1 MILNDLC
8 YKKQNTLNTSKILA
22 LFWYMRYNLQVNTLN
37 TSNLKIV
44 GKLCIFMRLIGR
56 IILKQIDEYQEVED
70 LERDIEIVEE
80 FVDISDSLIELEQ
93 NRDLIRLEMNIVE
106 YPIFSKNKNIKQNQV
121 RKYYFNSEKT
131 SFLEVRPAFN
141 SSIPGDFEERIF
153 ISLTKIMRDRG
164 YSQTFYTN
172 ISEILDNLN
181 VPRTTKNGLY
191 KKTKESIDKMA
202 NSTYRFKNLFY
213 SNEISKIVDDLI
225 NTNMFTYRV
234 ITFKEA
240 NNNES
245 EFFMD
250 KRVREV
256 YKITFTDEFYKN
268 IIAKGYLAFDAEE
281 LLNIKDSIT
290 RSIFTMITKWRKN
303 ELELRK
309 PAYFIARRIPL
320 AWKNVSRA
328 IKTIENSC
336 IYLKNNNFI
345 LDYKIEKSGKID
357 TTEFVFYFDEMHN
370 KIKQKNF
377 YDEKSS
383 FDRYITHEEHD
394 EITQSG
400 DLLTVLNSEKYE
412 KIMDIVPEKLKKLTT
427 FSKEVKKALAQYEY
441 TYVKYTLEYTL
452 QYSKTSSL
460 KYFKDALKNNWADEY
475 IAKKQSKIQKNL
487 KKEETIEEAVVIEKP
502 NYGNWDEIEKL
513 ESKVQKELEEKAYK
527 NFLEEANSSDSRIMR
542 SIFEKSKKS
551 LILKEYAKNDFV
563 KTVETSKVY
572 PSLSA
577 FILECLNY
585 FKINNFPMDSENFM
599 KMFSFMR
606 VYEDDIVL
614 MKYNEET
621 KLGEIIK
628 KI

>member
-1 MILNDLC
+1 M
-8 YKKQNTLNTSKILA
+8 KK
-22 LFWYMRYNLQVNTLN
+22 
-37 TSNLKIV
+37 
-44 GKLCIFMRLIGR
+44 
-56 IILKQIDEYQEVED
+56 IDDYQEVEE
-70 LERDIEIVEE
+70 LENDIEIVEE
-80 FVDISDSLIELEQ
+80 FVDISDSLIELEK

-121 RKYYFNSEKT
+121 RKYYFNSEKS

-164 YSQTFYTN
+164 YNQTFYTN

-181 VPRTTKNGLY
+181 VPRGTKNGLY
-191 KKTKESIDKMA
+191 KKAKESIDKMA

-213 SNEISKIVDDLI
+213 SNEANQVIDDLI

-234 ITFKEA
+234 ITIRDADNKE
-240 NNNES
+240 NDYFS
-245 EFFMD
+245 D

-256 YKITFTDEFYKN
+256 YKITFSEEFFKN

-320 AWKNVSRA
+320 AWTNVSRA
-328 IKTIENSC
+328 VKIIENAC
-336 IYLKNNNFI
+336 IYLKENNFI
-345 LDYKIEKSGKID
+345 LDYQLEKTGKID
-357 TTEFVFYFDEMHN
+357 TTEFIFYFDESHN

-400 DLLTVLNSEKYE
+400 DLLTVLNDERYE
-412 KIMDIVPEKLKKLTT
+412 KIMEIVPEKLKKLNT
-427 FSKEVKKALAQYEY
+427 FSKELKKYLKEYEY
-441 TYVKYTLEYTL
+441 NYVRYTLEYTL
-452 QYSKTSSL
+452 QHSKTSSL
-460 KYFKDALKNNWADEY
+460 KYFKDALKNNWAEEY
-475 IAKKQSKIQKNL
+475 IIKKQAKV
-487 KKEETIEEAVVIEKP
+487 KKIEK
-502 NYGNWDEIEKL
+502 EFEKN
-513 ESKVQKELEEKAYK
+513 LEEKEVIEYKEWEEIKKLDRELLDDLEVKAYE
-527 NFLEEANSSDSRIMR
+527 NFLKEANSIDNKIMR
-542 SIFEKSKKS
+542 GIFEKSKKA
-551 LILKEYAKNDFV
+551 LISKEYIKTLKESD
-563 KTVETSKVY
+563 ESSKKY
-572 PSLSA
+572 QSLSA

-599 KMFSFMR
+599 KMFSFMKI
-606 VYEDDIVL
+606 YEDDIVL

>member
-1 MILNDLC
+1 M
-8 YKKQNTLNTSKILA
+8 KK
-22 LFWYMRYNLQVNTLN
+22 
-37 TSNLKIV
+37 
-44 GKLCIFMRLIGR
+44 
-56 IILKQIDEYQEVED
+56 IDDYQEVEE
-70 LERDIEIVEE
+70 LENDIEIVEE
-80 FVDISDSLIELEQ
+80 FVDISDSLIELEK

-121 RKYYFNSEKT
+121 RKYYFNSEKS

-164 YSQTFYTN
+164 YNQTFYTN

-181 VPRTTKNGLY
+181 VPRGTKNGLY
-191 KKTKESIDKMA
+191 KKAKESIDKMA

-213 SNEISKIVDDLI
+213 SNEANQVIDDLI

-234 ITFKEA
+234 ITIRDADNKE
-240 NNNES
+240 NDYFS
-245 EFFMD
+245 D

-256 YKITFTDEFYKN
+256 YKITFSEEFFKN

-320 AWKNVSRA
+320 AWTNVSRA
-328 IKTIENSC
+328 VKIIENAC
-336 IYLKNNNFI
+336 IYLKENNFI
-345 LDYKIEKSGKID
+345 LDYQLEKTGKID
-357 TTEFVFYFDEMHN
+357 TTEFIFYFDESHN

-400 DLLTVLNSEKYE
+400 DLLTTLNSEKYQ
-412 KIMDIVPEKLKKLTT
+412 KIMEIVPEKLRKLTT
-427 FSKEVKKALAQYEY
+427 FSKEIKKALAQYEY
-441 TYVKYTLEYTL
+441 SYVRYTLEYTL

-460 KYFKDALKNNWADEY
+460 KYFKDALKNNWAEEY
-475 IAKKQSKIQKNL
+475 IAKRQRKSVEKDKRTEENKQ
-487 KKEETIEEAVVIEKP
+487 IEEAVLVENPVYRSWTEIESLD
-502 NYGNWDEIEKL
+502 DEI
-513 ESKVQKELEEKAYK
+513 QKELEEKAYA
-527 NFLEEANSSDSRIMR
+527 NFLKEANSVDSKIMR
-542 SIFEKSKKS
+542 GIFEKSKKS
-551 LILKEYAKNDFV
+551 LILKEYSSSFEKNI
-563 KTVETSKVY
+563 ETAKVY
-572 PSLSA
+572 PSLSV
-577 FILECLNY
+577 FMLECLNY
-585 FKINNFPMDSENFM
+585 FKVNKFSMDSENFM
-599 KMFSFMR
+599 KMFSFMKI
-606 VYEDDIVL
+606 YEDDIIL
-614 MKYNEET
+614 MRYSEET
-621 KLGEIIK
+621 KVGEIIK

>member
-1 MILNDLC
+1 M
-8 YKKQNTLNTSKILA
+8 KK
-22 LFWYMRYNLQVNTLN
+22 
-37 TSNLKIV
+37 
-44 GKLCIFMRLIGR
+44 
-56 IILKQIDEYQEVED
+56 IDDYQEVEE
-70 LERDIEIVEE
+70 LENDIEIVEE
-80 FVDISDSLIELEQ
+80 FVDISDSLIELEK

-121 RKYYFNSEKT
+121 RKYYFNSEKS

-164 YSQTFYTN
+164 YNQTFYTN

-181 VPRTTKNGLY
+181 VPRGTKNGLY
-191 KKTKESIDKMA
+191 KKAKESIDKMA

-213 SNEISKIVDDLI
+213 SNEANQVIDDLI

-234 ITFKEA
+234 ITIRDADNKE
-240 NNNES
+240 NDYFS
-245 EFFMD
+245 D
-250 KRVREV
+250 KRVKEV
-256 YKITFTDEFYKN
+256 YKITFSEEFFKN

-320 AWKNVSRA
+320 AWTNVSRA
-328 IKTIENSC
+328 VKIIENAC
-336 IYLKNNNFI
+336 IYLKENNFI
-345 LDYKIEKSGKID
+345 LDYQLEKTGKID
-357 TTEFVFYFDEMHN
+357 TTEFIFYFDESHN

-400 DLLTVLNSEKYE
+400 DLLTVLNDERYE
-412 KIMDIVPEKLKKLTT
+412 KIMEIVPEKLKKLNT
-427 FSKEVKKALAQYEY
+427 FSKELKKYLKEYEY
-441 TYVKYTLEYTL
+441 NYVRYTLEYTL
-452 QYSKTSSL
+452 QHSKTSSL
-460 KYFKDALKNNWADEY
+460 KYFKDALKNNWAEEY
-475 IAKKQSKIQKNL
+475 IIKKQAKV
-487 KKEETIEEAVVIEKP
+487 KKIEK
-502 NYGNWDEIEKL
+502 EFEKN
-513 ESKVQKELEEKAYK
+513 LEEKEVIEYKEWEEIKKLDRELLDDLEVKAYE
-527 NFLEEANSSDSRIMR
+527 NFLKEANSIDNKIMR
-542 SIFEKSKKS
+542 GIFEKSKKA
-551 LILKEYAKNDFV
+551 LISKEYIKTLKESD
-563 KTVETSKVY
+563 ESSKKY
-572 PSLSA
+572 QSLSA

-599 KMFSFMR
+599 KMFSFMK

>member
-1 MILNDLC
+1 M
-8 YKKQNTLNTSKILA
+8 
-22 LFWYMRYNLQVNTLN
+22 
-37 TSNLKIV
+37 
-44 GKLCIFMRLIGR
+44 CISMRLIGR
-56 IILKQIDEYQEVED
+56 IILKQIDEYQEIEE

-164 YSQTFYTN
+164 YNQTFYTN
-172 ISEILDNLN
+172 VSEILDNLN
-181 VPRTTKNGLY
+181 VPRSTKNGLY

-213 SNEISKIVDDLI
+213 SNEISRVVDDLI

-234 ITFKEA
+234 ITIKEA
-240 NNNES
+240 SNNES
-245 EFFMD
+245 DFFMD
-250 KRVREV
+250 KRVKEI

-336 IYLKNNNFI
+336 IYLKKNNFI
-345 LDYKIEKSGKID
+345 LDYKIEKNGKID
-357 TTEFVFYFDEMHN
+357 TTEFVFYFDESHN

-377 YDEKSS
+377 YDEKST
-383 FDRYITHEEHD
+383 FERYITHEEHD

-400 DLLTVLNSEKYE
+400 DLLTVLNFEKYE
-412 KIMDIVPEKLKKLTT
+412 KIMEIVPDRFKKLTT
-427 FSKEVKKALAQYEY
+427 FSKEVKKALTQYDYSYVRY
-441 TYVKYTLEYTL
+441 TMEYTL
-452 QYSKTSSL
+452 QYSKTSSM
-460 KYFKDALKNNWADEY
+460 KYFKDALKNNWAEEY
-475 IAKKQSKIQKNL
+475 IAKKQNRLVKSKE
-487 KKEETIEEAVVIEKP
+487 KEDKIEEAVIIEEPLYKK
-502 NYGNWDEIEKL
+502 WEEIENL
-513 ESKVQKELEEKAYK
+513 NIDIQKELEVRAYE
-527 NFLEEANSSDSRIMR
+527 NFLKEANSIDNKIMR
-542 SIFEKSKKS
+542 NIFEKSKKS
-551 LILKEYAKNDFV
+551 LILKEYENS
-563 KTVETSKVY
+563 SKESNSKKY
-572 PSLSA
+572 QSLSA

-599 KMFSFMR
+599 KMFSFMKI
-606 VYEDDIVL
+606 YEDDIVL
-614 MKYNEET
+614 MKYNEES

>member
-1 MILNDLC
+1 M
-8 YKKQNTLNTSKILA
+8 KK
-22 LFWYMRYNLQVNTLN
+22 
-37 TSNLKIV
+37 
-44 GKLCIFMRLIGR
+44 
-56 IILKQIDEYQEVED
+56 IDDYQEVEE
-70 LERDIEIVEE
+70 LENDIEIVEE
-80 FVDISDSLIELEQ
+80 FVDISDSLIELEK

-121 RKYYFNSEKT
+121 RKYYFNSEKS

-164 YSQTFYTN
+164 YNQTFYTN

-181 VPRTTKNGLY
+181 VPRGTKNGLY
-191 KKTKESIDKMA
+191 KKAKESIDKMA

-213 SNEISKIVDDLI
+213 SNEANQVIDDLI

-234 ITFKEA
+234 ITIRDADNKE
-240 NNNES
+240 NEYFS
-245 EFFMD
+245 D

-256 YKITFTDEFYKN
+256 YKITFSEEFFKN

-320 AWKNVSRA
+320 AWTNVSRA
-328 IKTIENSC
+328 VKIIENAC
-336 IYLKNNNFI
+336 IYLKENKFI
-345 LDYKIEKSGKID
+345 LDYKLEKTGKID
-357 TTEFVFYFDEMHN
+357 TTEFIFYFDESHN

-400 DLLTVLNSEKYE
+400 DLLTVLNDERYE
-412 KIMDIVPEKLKKLTT
+412 KIMEIVPEKLKKLNT
-427 FSKEVKKALAQYEY
+427 FSKELKKYLKEYEY
-441 TYVKYTLEYTL
+441 NYVRYTLEYTL
-452 QYSKTSSL
+452 QHSKTSSL
-460 KYFKDALKNNWADEY
+460 KYFKDALKNNWAEEY
-475 IAKKQSKIQKNL
+475 INKKQAKV
-487 KKEETIEEAVVIEKP
+487 KKIEKEFE
-502 NYGNWDEIEKL
+502 NN
-513 ESKVQKELEEKAYK
+513 LEEKEVIEYKEWEEIKKLDKELLDDLEVKAYE
-527 NFLEEANSSDSRIMR
+527 NFLKEANSIDNKIMR
-542 SIFEKSKKS
+542 GIFEKSKKA
-551 LILKEYAKNDFV
+551 LISKEYIKTLKESD
-563 KTVETSKVY
+563 ESSKKY
-572 PSLSA
+572 QSLSA

-599 KMFSFMR
+599 KMFSFMK

-614 MKYNEET
+614 MKYNEES

>member
-1 MILNDLC
+1 M
-8 YKKQNTLNTSKILA
+8 KK
-22 LFWYMRYNLQVNTLN
+22 
-37 TSNLKIV
+37 
-44 GKLCIFMRLIGR
+44 
-56 IILKQIDEYQEVED
+56 IDDYQEVEE
-70 LERDIEIVEE
+70 LENDIEIVEE
-80 FVDISDSLIELEQ
+80 FVDISDSLIELEK

-121 RKYYFNSEKT
+121 RKYYFNSEKS

-164 YSQTFYTN
+164 YNQTFYTN

-181 VPRTTKNGLY
+181 VPRGTKNGLY
-191 KKTKESIDKMA
+191 KKAKESIDKMA

-213 SNEISKIVDDLI
+213 SNEANQVIDDLI

-234 ITFKEA
+234 ITIRDADNKE
-240 NNNES
+240 NDYFS
-245 EFFMD
+245 D

-256 YKITFTDEFYKN
+256 YKITFSEEFFKN

-303 ELELRK
+303 ELELKK

-320 AWKNVSRA
+320 AWTNVSRA
-328 IKTIENSC
+328 VKIIENAC
-336 IYLKNNNFI
+336 IYLKENNFI
-345 LDYKIEKSGKID
+345 LDYQLEKTGKID
-357 TTEFVFYFDEMHN
+357 TTEFIFYFDESHN

-400 DLLTVLNSEKYE
+400 DLLTVLNDERYE
-412 KIMDIVPEKLKKLTT
+412 KIMEIVPEKLKKLNT
-427 FSKEVKKALAQYEY
+427 FSKELKKYLKEYEY
-441 TYVKYTLEYTL
+441 NYVRYTLEYTL
-452 QYSKTSSL
+452 QHSKTSSL
-460 KYFKDALKNNWADEY
+460 KYFKDALKNNWAEEY
-475 IAKKQSKIQKNL
+475 IIKKQAKV
-487 KKEETIEEAVVIEKP
+487 KKIEK
-502 NYGNWDEIEKL
+502 EFEKN
-513 ESKVQKELEEKAYK
+513 LEEKEVIEYKEWEEIKKLDRELLDDLEVKAYE
-527 NFLEEANSSDSRIMR
+527 NFLKEANSIDNKIMR
-542 SIFEKSKKS
+542 GIFEKSKKA
-551 LILKEYAKNDFV
+551 LISKEYIKTLKESD
-563 KTVETSKVY
+563 ESSKKY
-572 PSLSA
+572 QSLSA

-599 KMFSFMR
+599 KMFSFMK

>member
-1 MILNDLC
+1 M
-8 YKKQNTLNTSKILA
+8 KK
-22 LFWYMRYNLQVNTLN
+22 
-37 TSNLKIV
+37 
-44 GKLCIFMRLIGR
+44 
-56 IILKQIDEYQEVED
+56 IDDYQEVED
-70 LERDIEIVEE
+70 LERDIEVIEE
-80 FVDISDSLIELEQ
+80 FVDISDSLIELEK

-181 VPRTTKNGLY
+181 VPRSTKNGLY

-213 SNEISKIVDDLI
+213 SNEVSQVVDDLI

-234 ITFKEA
+234 VTIKEA
-240 NNNES
+240 NSNES
-245 EFFMD
+245 EFFID
-250 KRVREV
+250 KRVREI

-290 RSIFTMITKWRKN
+290 RSIFTMITKWRRDS
-303 ELELRK
+303 LELKK
-309 PAYFIARRIPL
+309 PAYFIARRIPI

-336 IYLKNNNFI
+336 IYLKNNDFI
-345 LDYKIEKSGKID
+345 LDYKIERTGKVD
-357 TTEFVFYFDEMHN
+357 TTEFVFYFDEHHN

-400 DLLTVLNSEKYE
+400 DLLTTLNSEKYQ
-412 KIMDIVPEKLKKLTT
+412 KIMEIVPEKLKKLTT
-427 FSKEVKKALAQYEY
+427 FSKEIKKALAQYEY
-441 TYVKYTLEYTL
+441 SYVKYTLEYTL

-460 KYFKDALKNNWADEY
+460 KYFKDALKNKWAEEY
-475 IAKKQSKIQKNL
+475 IAKRQRKSVEKDKKIEESKQ
-487 KKEETIEEAVVIEKP
+487 IEEAVLVENPI
-502 NYGNWDEIEKL
+502 YRSWSEIETL
-513 ESKVQKELEEKAYK
+513 EPEIQKELEEKAYA
-527 NFLEEANSSDSRIMR
+527 NFLKEANSVDSKIMR
-542 SIFEKSKKS
+542 GIFEKSKKS
-551 LILKEYAKNDFV
+551 LILKEYGGLFEKNI
-563 KTVETSKVY
+563 EASKIY
-572 PSLSA
+572 PSLSV
-577 FILECLNY
+577 FMLECLNY

-599 KMFSFMR
+599 KMFSFMK

-614 MKYNEET
+614 MKYNEDT

>member
-1 MILNDLC
+1 M
-8 YKKQNTLNTSKILA
+8 
-22 LFWYMRYNLQVNTLN
+22 
-37 TSNLKIV
+37 
-44 GKLCIFMRLIGR
+44 CISMRLIGR
-56 IILKQIDEYQEVED
+56 IILKQIDEYQEIEE

-164 YSQTFYTN
+164 YNQTFYTN
-172 ISEILDNLN
+172 VSEILDNLN
-181 VPRTTKNGLY
+181 VPRSTKNGLY

-213 SNEISKIVDDLI
+213 SNEISRVVDDLI

-234 ITFKEA
+234 ITIKEA
-240 NNNES
+240 SNNES
-245 EFFMD
+245 DFFMD
-250 KRVREV
+250 KRVKEI

-336 IYLKNNNFI
+336 IYLKKNNFI
-345 LDYKIEKSGKID
+345 LDYKIEKNGKID
-357 TTEFVFYFDEMHN
+357 TTEFVFYFDESHN

-377 YDEKSS
+377 YDEKST
-383 FDRYITHEEHD
+383 FERYITHEEHD

-400 DLLTVLNSEKYE
+400 DLLTVLNFEKYE
-412 KIMDIVPEKLKKLTT
+412 KIMEIVPDRFKKLTT
-427 FSKEVKKALAQYEY
+427 FSKEVKKALTQYDYSYVRY
-441 TYVKYTLEYTL
+441 TMEYTL
-452 QYSKTSSL
+452 QYSKTSSM
-460 KYFKDALKNNWADEY
+460 KYFKDALKNNWAEEY
-475 IAKKQSKIQKNL
+475 IAKKQNRLVKSKE
-487 KKEETIEEAVVIEKP
+487 KEDKIEEAVIIEEPLYKKWEEVE
-502 NYGNWDEIEKL
+502 NLNIDI
-513 ESKVQKELEEKAYK
+513 QKELEVRAYE
-527 NFLEEANSSDSRIMR
+527 NFLKEANSIDNKIMR
-542 SIFEKSKKS
+542 NIFEKSKKS
-551 LILKEYAKNDFV
+551 LILKEYENS
-563 KTVETSKVY
+563 SKESNSKKY
-572 PSLSA
+572 QSLSA

-599 KMFSFMR
+599 KMFSFMKI
-606 VYEDDIVL
+606 YEDDIVL
-614 MKYNEET
+614 MKYNEES

>member
-1 MILNDLC
+1 M
-8 YKKQNTLNTSKILA
+8 
-22 LFWYMRYNLQVNTLN
+22 
-37 TSNLKIV
+37 
-44 GKLCIFMRLIGR
+44 
-56 IILKQIDEYQEVED
+56 KQIDEYQEIEE

-164 YSQTFYTN
+164 YNQTFYTN
-172 ISEILDNLN
+172 VSEILDNLN
-181 VPRTTKNGLY
+181 VPRSTKNGLY

-213 SNEISKIVDDLI
+213 SNEISRVVDDLI

-234 ITFKEA
+234 ITIKEA
-240 NNNES
+240 SNNES
-245 EFFMD
+245 DFFMD
-250 KRVREV
+250 KRVKEI

-336 IYLKNNNFI
+336 IYLKKNNFI
-345 LDYKIEKSGKID
+345 LDYKIEKNGKID
-357 TTEFVFYFDEMHN
+357 TTEFVFYFDESHN

-377 YDEKSS
+377 YDEKST
-383 FDRYITHEEHD
+383 FERYITHEEHD

-400 DLLTVLNSEKYE
+400 DLLTVLNFEKYE
-412 KIMDIVPEKLKKLTT
+412 KIMEIVPDRFKKLTT
-427 FSKEVKKALAQYEY
+427 FSKEVKKALTQYDYSYVRY
-441 TYVKYTLEYTL
+441 TMEYTL
-452 QYSKTSSL
+452 QYSKTSSM
-460 KYFKDALKNNWADEY
+460 KYFKDALKNNWAEEY
-475 IAKKQSKIQKNL
+475 IAKKQNRLVKSKE
-487 KKEETIEEAVVIEKP
+487 KEDKIEEAVIIEEPLYKK
-502 NYGNWDEIEKL
+502 WEEIENL
-513 ESKVQKELEEKAYK
+513 NIDIQKELEVRAYE
-527 NFLEEANSSDSRIMR
+527 NFLKEANSIDNKIMR
-542 SIFEKSKKS
+542 NIFEKSKKS
-551 LILKEYAKNDFV
+551 LILKEYENS
-563 KTVETSKVY
+563 SKESNSKKY
-572 PSLSA
+572 QSLSA

-599 KMFSFMR
+599 KMFSFMK

>member
-1 MILNDLC
+1 M
-8 YKKQNTLNTSKILA
+8 KK
-22 LFWYMRYNLQVNTLN
+22 
-37 TSNLKIV
+37 
-44 GKLCIFMRLIGR
+44 
-56 IILKQIDEYQEVED
+56 IDYYQEVEE
-70 LERDIEIVEE
+70 LENDIEIVEE
-80 FVDISDSLIELEQ
+80 FVDISDSLIELEK

-121 RKYYFNSEKT
+121 RKYYFNSEKS

-164 YSQTFYTN
+164 YNQTFYTN

-181 VPRTTKNGLY
+181 VPRGTKNGLY
-191 KKTKESIDKMA
+191 KKAKESIDKMA

-213 SNEISKIVDDLI
+213 SNEANQVIDDLI

-234 ITFKEA
+234 ITIRDADNKE
-240 NNNES
+240 NDYFS
-245 EFFMD
+245 D

-256 YKITFTDEFYKN
+256 YKITFSEEFFKN

-320 AWKNVSRA
+320 AWTNVSRA
-328 IKTIENSC
+328 VKIIENAC
-336 IYLKNNNFI
+336 IYLKENKFI
-345 LDYKIEKSGKID
+345 LDYKLEKTGKID
-357 TTEFVFYFDEMHN
+357 TTEFIFYFDESHN

-400 DLLTVLNSEKYE
+400 DLLTVLNDERYE
-412 KIMDIVPEKLKKLTT
+412 KIMEIVPEKLKKLNT
-427 FSKEVKKALAQYEY
+427 FSKELKKYLKEYEY
-441 TYVKYTLEYTL
+441 NYVRYTLEYTL
-452 QYSKTSSL
+452 QHSKTSSL
-460 KYFKDALKNNWADEY
+460 KYFKDALKNNWAEEY
-475 IAKKQSKIQKNL
+475 IIKKQAKV
-487 KKEETIEEAVVIEKP
+487 KKIEK
-502 NYGNWDEIEKL
+502 EFEKN
-513 ESKVQKELEEKAYK
+513 LEEKEVIEYKEWEEIKKLDRELLDDLEVKAYE
-527 NFLEEANSSDSRIMR
+527 NFLKEANSIDNKIMR
-542 SIFEKSKKS
+542 GIFEKSKKA
-551 LILKEYAKNDFV
+551 LISKEYIKTLKESD
-563 KTVETSKVY
+563 ESSKKY
-572 PSLSA
+572 QSLSA

-599 KMFSFMR
+599 KMFSFMK

>member
-1 MILNDLC
+1 M
-8 YKKQNTLNTSKILA
+8 KK
-22 LFWYMRYNLQVNTLN
+22 
-37 TSNLKIV
+37 
-44 GKLCIFMRLIGR
+44 
-56 IILKQIDEYQEVED
+56 IDDYQEVED
-70 LERDIEIVEE
+70 LEREIEIVEE
-80 FVDISDSLIELEQ
+80 FVDISDSLIELEK

-181 VPRTTKNGLY
+181 VPRSTKNGLY

-213 SNEISKIVDDLI
+213 SNEVSQIVDDLI

-234 ITFKEA
+234 ITIKEA

-245 EFFMD
+245 DFFVD
-250 KRVREV
+250 KRVREI

-290 RSIFTMITKWRKN
+290 RSIFTMITKWRRDS
-303 ELELRK
+303 LELKK
-309 PAYFIARRIPL
+309 PAYFIARRIPI

-336 IYLKNNNFI
+336 VYLKNNDFI
-345 LDYKIEKSGKID
+345 LDYKIERTGKVD
-357 TTEFVFYFDEMHN
+357 TTEFIFYFDEHHN

-383 FDRYITHEEHD
+383 FERYITHEEHD

-400 DLLTVLNSEKYE
+400 DLLTTLNSEKYQ
-412 KIMDIVPEKLKKLTT
+412 KIMEIVPEKLKKLTT
-427 FSKEVKKALAQYEY
+427 FSKEIKKALAQYEY
-441 TYVKYTLEYTL
+441 SYVRYTLEYTL

-460 KYFKDALKNNWADEY
+460 KYFKDALKNNWAEEY
-475 IAKKQSKIQKNL
+475 IAKRQRKSVEKDKRVEGNRQ
-487 KKEETIEEAVVIEKP
+487 IEEAVLVENPI
-502 NYGNWDEIEKL
+502 YRSWTEIESL
-513 ESKVQKELEEKAYK
+513 EPEIQKELEGKAYA
-527 NFLEEANSSDSRIMR
+527 NFLKEANSVDSKIMR
-542 SIFEKSKKS
+542 GIFEKSKKS
-551 LILKEYAKNDFV
+551 LILKEYSSSFEKS
-563 KTVETSKVY
+563 VETSKVY
-572 PSLSA
+572 PSLSV
-577 FILECLNY
+577 FMLECLNY
-585 FKINNFPMDSENFM
+585 FKVNKFSMDSENFM
-599 KMFSFMR
+599 KMFSFMKI
-606 VYEDDIVL
+606 YEDDIIL
-614 MKYNEET
+614 MRYSEET
-621 KLGEIIK
+621 KVGEIIK

>member
-1 MILNDLC
+1 M
-8 YKKQNTLNTSKILA
+8 KK
-22 LFWYMRYNLQVNTLN
+22 
-37 TSNLKIV
+37 
-44 GKLCIFMRLIGR
+44 
-56 IILKQIDEYQEVED
+56 IDDYQEVEE
-70 LERDIEIVEE
+70 LENDIEIVEE
-80 FVDISDSLIELEQ
+80 FVDISDSLIELEK

-121 RKYYFNSEKT
+121 RKYYFNSEKS

-164 YSQTFYTN
+164 YNQTFYTN

-181 VPRTTKNGLY
+181 VPRGTKNGLY
-191 KKTKESIDKMA
+191 KKAKESIDKMA

-213 SNEISKIVDDLI
+213 SNEANQVIDDLI

-234 ITFKEA
+234 ITIRDADNKE
-240 NNNES
+240 NDYFS
-245 EFFMD
+245 D

-256 YKITFTDEFYKN
+256 YKITFSEEFFKN

-320 AWKNVSRA
+320 AWTNVSRA
-328 IKTIENSC
+328 VKIIENAC
-336 IYLKNNNFI
+336 IYLKENNFI
-345 LDYKIEKSGKID
+345 LDYQLEKTGKID
-357 TTEFVFYFDEMHN
+357 TTEFIFYFDESHN

-400 DLLTVLNSEKYE
+400 DLLTTLNSEKYQ
-412 KIMDIVPEKLKKLTT
+412 KIMEIVPEKLRKLTT
-427 FSKEVKKALAQYEY
+427 FSKEIKKALAQYEY
-441 TYVKYTLEYTL
+441 SYVRYTLEYTL

-460 KYFKDALKNNWADEY
+460 KYFKDALKNNWAEEY
-475 IAKKQSKIQKNL
+475 IAKRQRKSVEKDKRTEENKQ
-487 KKEETIEEAVVIEKP
+487 IEEAVLVENP
-502 NYGNWDEIEKL
+502 VYRSWTEIESL
-513 ESKVQKELEEKAYK
+513 DAEIQKELEEKAYA
-527 NFLEEANSSDSRIMR
+527 NFLKEANSVDSKIMR
-542 SIFEKSKKS
+542 GIFEKSKKS
-551 LILKEYAKNDFV
+551 LILKEYSSSFEKNI
-563 KTVETSKVY
+563 ETAKVY
-572 PSLSA
+572 PSLSV
-577 FILECLNY
+577 FMLECLNY
-585 FKINNFPMDSENFM
+585 FKVNKFSMDSENFI
-599 KMFSFMR
+599 KMFSFMKI
-606 VYEDDIVL
+606 YEDDIIL
-614 MKYNEET
+614 MRYSEET
-621 KLGEIIK
+621 KVGEIIK

>member
-1 MILNDLC
+1 M
-8 YKKQNTLNTSKILA
+8 
-22 LFWYMRYNLQVNTLN
+22 
-37 TSNLKIV
+37 
-44 GKLCIFMRLIGR
+44 CISMRLIGR
-56 IILKQIDEYQEVED
+56 IILKQIDEYQEIEE

-164 YSQTFYTN
+164 YNQTFYTN
-172 ISEILDNLN
+172 VSEILDNLN
-181 VPRTTKNGLY
+181 VPRSTKNGLY

-213 SNEISKIVDDLI
+213 SNEISRVVDDLI

-234 ITFKEA
+234 ITIKEA
-240 NNNES
+240 SNNES
-245 EFFMD
+245 DFFMD
-250 KRVREV
+250 KRVKEI

-336 IYLKNNNFI
+336 IYLKKNNFI
-345 LDYKIEKSGKID
+345 LDYKIEKNGKID
-357 TTEFVFYFDEMHN
+357 TTEFVFYFDESHN

-377 YDEKSS
+377 YDEKST
-383 FDRYITHEEHD
+383 FERYITHEEHD

-400 DLLTVLNSEKYE
+400 DLLTVLNFEKYE
-412 KIMDIVPEKLKKLTT
+412 KIMEIVPDRFKKLTT
-427 FSKEVKKALAQYEY
+427 FSKEVKKALTQYDYSYVRY
-441 TYVKYTLEYTL
+441 TMEYTL
-452 QYSKTSSL
+452 QYSKTSSM
-460 KYFKDALKNNWADEY
+460 KYFKDALKNNWAEEY
-475 IAKKQSKIQKNL
+475 IAKKQNRLVKSKE
-487 KKEETIEEAVVIEKP
+487 KEDKIEEAVIIEEPLYKK
-502 NYGNWDEIEKL
+502 WEEIENL
-513 ESKVQKELEEKAYK
+513 NIDIQKELEVRAYE
-527 NFLEEANSSDSRIMR
+527 NFLKEANSIDNKIMR
-542 SIFEKSKKS
+542 NIFEKSKKS
-551 LILKEYAKNDFV
+551 LILKEYENS
-563 KTVETSKVY
+563 SKESNSKKY
-572 PSLSA
+572 QSLSA

-614 MKYNEET
+614 MKYNEES

>member
-1 MILNDLC
+1 M
-8 YKKQNTLNTSKILA
+8 
-22 LFWYMRYNLQVNTLN
+22 
-37 TSNLKIV
+37 
-44 GKLCIFMRLIGR
+44 
-56 IILKQIDEYQEVED
+56 KQIDEYQEIEE

-164 YSQTFYTN
+164 YNQTFYTN
-172 ISEILDNLN
+172 VSEILDNLN
-181 VPRTTKNGLY
+181 VPRSTKNGLY

-213 SNEISKIVDDLI
+213 SNEISRVVDDLI

-234 ITFKEA
+234 ITIKEA
-240 NNNES
+240 SNNES
-245 EFFMD
+245 DFFMD
-250 KRVREV
+250 KRVKEI

-336 IYLKNNNFI
+336 IYLKKNNFI
-345 LDYKIEKSGKID
+345 LDYKIEKNGKID
-357 TTEFVFYFDEMHN
+357 TTEFVFYFDESHN

-377 YDEKSS
+377 YDEKST
-383 FDRYITHEEHD
+383 FERYITHEEHD

-400 DLLTVLNSEKYE
+400 DLLTVLNFEKYE
-412 KIMDIVPEKLKKLTT
+412 KIMEIVPDRFKKLTT
-427 FSKEVKKALAQYEY
+427 FSKEVKKALTQYDYSYVRY
-441 TYVKYTLEYTL
+441 TMEYTL
-452 QYSKTSSL
+452 QYSKTSSM
-460 KYFKDALKNNWADEY
+460 KYFKDALKNNWAEEY
-475 IAKKQSKIQKNL
+475 IAKKQNRLVKSKE
-487 KKEETIEEAVVIEKP
+487 KEDKIEEAVIIEEPLYKKWEEVE
-502 NYGNWDEIEKL
+502 NLNIDI
-513 ESKVQKELEEKAYK
+513 QKELEVRAYE
-527 NFLEEANSSDSRIMR
+527 NFLKEANSIDNKIMR
-542 SIFEKSKKS
+542 NIFEKSKKS
-551 LILKEYAKNDFV
+551 LILKEYENS
-563 KTVETSKVY
+563 SKESNSKKY
-572 PSLSA
+572 QSLSA

-599 KMFSFMR
+599 KMFSFMKI
-606 VYEDDIVL
+606 YEDDIVL
-614 MKYNEET
+614 MKYNEES

>member
-1 MILNDLC
+1 M
-8 YKKQNTLNTSKILA
+8 KK
-22 LFWYMRYNLQVNTLN
+22 
-37 TSNLKIV
+37 
-44 GKLCIFMRLIGR
+44 
-56 IILKQIDEYQEVED
+56 IDDYQEVED
-70 LERDIEIVEE
+70 LERDIEIIEE
-80 FVDISDSLIELEQ
+80 FVDISDSLIELEK

-181 VPRTTKNGLY
+181 VPRSTKNGLY

-213 SNEISKIVDDLI
+213 SNEVSQVVDDLI

-234 ITFKEA
+234 ITIKEA

-245 EFFMD
+245 DFFMD
-250 KRVREV
+250 KRVREI

-290 RSIFTMITKWRKN
+290 RSIFTMITKWRRN
-303 ELELRK
+303 SLELKK
-309 PAYFIARRIPL
+309 PAYFIARRIPI

-336 IYLKNNNFI
+336 IYLKDNDFI
-345 LDYKIEKSGKID
+345 SDYKIEKTGKVD
-357 TTEFVFYFDEMHN
+357 TTEFVFYFDEHHN
-370 KIKQKNF
+370 MIKQKNF

-400 DLLTVLNSEKYE
+400 DLLTTLNSEKYQ
-412 KIMDIVPEKLKKLTT
+412 KIMEIVPEKLRKLTT
-427 FSKEVKKALAQYEY
+427 FSKEIKKALAQYEY
-441 TYVKYTLEYTL
+441 SYVRYTLEYTL

-460 KYFKDALKNNWADEY
+460 KYFKDALKNNWAEEY
-475 IAKKQSKIQKNL
+475 IAKRQRKSVEKDKRTEENKQ
-487 KKEETIEEAVVIEKP
+487 IEEAVLVENPVYRSWTEIESLD
-502 NYGNWDEIEKL
+502 DEI
-513 ESKVQKELEEKAYK
+513 QKELEEKAYA
-527 NFLEEANSSDSRIMR
+527 NFLKEANSVDSKIMR
-542 SIFEKSKKS
+542 GIFEKSKKS
-551 LILKEYAKNDFV
+551 LILKEYSSSFEKNI
-563 KTVETSKVY
+563 ETAKVY
-572 PSLSA
+572 PSLSV
-577 FILECLNY
+577 FMLECLNY
-585 FKINNFPMDSENFM
+585 FKVNKFAMDSENFM
-599 KMFSFMR
+599 KMFSFMKI
-606 VYEDDIVL
+606 YEDDIIL
-614 MKYNEET
+614 MRYSEET
-621 KLGEIIK
+621 KVGEIIK

>member
-1 MILNDLC
+1 
-8 YKKQNTLNTSKILA
+8 
-22 LFWYMRYNLQVNTLN
+22 
-37 TSNLKIV
+37 
-44 GKLCIFMRLIGR
+44 MRLIGR
-56 IILKQIDEYQEVED
+56 KSLKKIDEYQEVED
-70 LERDIEIVEE
+70 LERDIEIIEE
-80 FVDISDSLIELEQ
+80 FVDISDSLIELEK

-164 YSQTFYTN
+164 YNQTFYTN

-181 VPRTTKNGLY
+181 VPRSTKNGLY

-213 SNEISKIVDDLI
+213 SNEVSQVVDDLI

-234 ITFKEA
+234 VTIKEA
-240 NNNES
+240 EKT
-245 EFFMD
+245 ETDFFVD
-250 KRVREV
+250 KRIKEI

-290 RSIFTMITKWRKN
+290 RSIFTMITKWRRN
-303 ELELRK
+303 SLELKK

-336 IYLKNNNFI
+336 IYLKNNDFI
-345 LDYKIEKSGKID
+345 LDYKIERNGKLD
-357 TTEFVFYFDEMHN
+357 TTEFIFYFDEHHN

-400 DLLTVLNSEKYE
+400 DLLTALNSEKYQ
-412 KIMDIVPEKLKKLTT
+412 KIMEFVPEKFKKLTT
-427 FSKEVKKALAQYEY
+427 FSKEIKKALAQYEY
-441 TYVKYTLEYTL
+441 QYVKHTLEYTL

-460 KYFKDALKNNWADEY
+460 KYFKDALKNNWAEEY
-475 IAKKQSKIQKNL
+475 IAKKQQNAVKKTEKLEKQK
-487 KKEETIEEAVVIEKP
+487 IEEAVFVEVPLYK
-502 NYGNWDEIEKL
+502 NWEEVEKL
-513 ESKVQKELEEKAYK
+513 TPEIQNQLAEKAYE
-527 NFLEEANSSDSRIMR
+527 NFLREANSADNKIMR
-542 SIFEKSKKS
+542 GIFEKSKKA
-551 LILKEYAKNDFV
+551 LILKEYSGNSE
-563 KTVETSKVY
+563 KTIETSKTY

-585 FKINNFPMDSENFM
+585 FKANRFAMDSENFM
-599 KMFSFMR
+599 KMFSFMK
-606 VYEDDIVL
+606 VYEDDIIL
-614 MKYNEET
+614 MRYDEE
-621 KLGEIIK
+621 KRVGEIIK